1 MATDVS
7 PKKGVPP
14 RARPNVRVGIYSS
27 LPSADRAV
35 SKLLEAGF
43 SHEQISVVCSDEARN
58 RHFAEFQHEVRS
70 GKNADSGAVAGAGI
84 GAAVGG
90 LAAIALGAVSG
101 AVPLIIAGAAGVAAG
116 SGAGV
121 FVGAMSSRL
130 EEGEVADFYDQAVRE
145 GQILVGVED
154 NSPEAELRL
163 TEAARI
169 IAEAGAKPLPLTE
182 ESPQVS

>member
-1 MATDVS
+1 MATDIS
-7 PKKGVPP
+7 TKKGVPP
-14 RARPNVRVGIYSS
+14 RPRQNVRVGIFSD
-27 LPSADRAV
+27 LPTADRAV

-43 SHEQISVVCSDEARN
+43 SHEQITVVCSDETKN

-101 AVPLIIAGAAGVAAG
+101 AVPLIIAGAAGIAAG

-154 NSPEAELRL
+154 NSPEAGVTLRKA
-163 TEAARI
+163 EQI
-169 IAEAGAKPLPLTE
+169 IAAAGAKPLPLTE
-182 ESPQVS
+182 ESAEAT